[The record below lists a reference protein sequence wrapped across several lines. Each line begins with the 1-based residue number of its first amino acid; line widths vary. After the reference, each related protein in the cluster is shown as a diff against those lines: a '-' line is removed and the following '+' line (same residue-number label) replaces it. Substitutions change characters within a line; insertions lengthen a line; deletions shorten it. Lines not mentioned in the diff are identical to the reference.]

1 MGTSTEFVNEISAP
15 AISTSFD
22 FHPVSDFLVKG
33 SWMCTVYVCECALL
47 SRSLVTPRIQGA
59 TSKFDTS
66 LRNKG
71 YNVRLGT
78 RR

>member
-1 MGTSTEFVNEISAP
+1 MGTSTEFVNENSAP

-22 FHPVSDFLVKG
+22 FHLSDFLVKG
-33 SWMCTVYVCECALL
+33 KWMCIVYVCECALL